1 MKTKTKNIPDL
12 SRAEYDVLNIL
23 WRKGRQSVREV
34 HDEIARVYS
43 WAYSTTKTTMDRM
56 AQKGLLKR
64 ENFHGV
70 FLYVPQVSKPAGMAK
85 WVRFFADRVLQMEM
99 GAVLAMFARSNSL
112 TPKELAEL
120 ENLLEL
126 EADSRVKNNKKK

>member
-1 MKTKTKNIPDL
+1 MKTKNIPDL

-23 WRKGRQSVREV
+23 WRKGRQSEREV
-34 HDEIARVYS
+34 HDEIAEVYP

-70 FLYVPQVSKPAGMAK
+70 FLYMPQVSKPAGMAK

-99 GAVLAMFARSNSL
+99 GTVLAMFARSNSL
-112 TPKELAEL
+112 TPKELEEL

-126 EADSRVKNNKKK
+126 EADKGENK